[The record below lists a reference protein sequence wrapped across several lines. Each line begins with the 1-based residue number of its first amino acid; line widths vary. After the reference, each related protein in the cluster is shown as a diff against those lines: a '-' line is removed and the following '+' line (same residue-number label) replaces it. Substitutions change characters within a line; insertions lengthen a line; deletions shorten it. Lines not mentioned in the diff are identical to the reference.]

1 MRARVVRRLAALA
14 CALVSVAFV
23 AVPRVHAQTIS
34 SRSWSTIERGVRLL
48 TGRTTSP
55 TTRFWAL
62 EIDLCAS
69 HVHMAA
75 SGVASSRQTA
85 SAWGGRSGVTAAVN
99 GDFFRTDTST
109 PVTYGQSVGAGRVW
123 PTAQSGEG
131 AAYTGDWY
139 YRRYGWIAFGPD
151 GVEFNHTEA
160 VRRAGGTTQG
170 FMPGRATT
178 GAVPAGT
185 VALVSGFPE
194 LVTEGRVVTCSSPT
208 ASSCFT
214 DRSDM
219 RARNPRSA
227 MGLSEDR
234 RTFWLVAVDGRS
246 SVSAGMY
253 GTELAWLMG
262 ELGAWQAFNLD
273 GGGSTQLWVDGRGT
287 VNAPSDGS
295 PRPVANLWGV
305 YAGTASGRPATPGSC
320 VPPDAGMPD
329 LGLSDMGIPEMG
341 IPDASVSEMGIP
353 DAGITDA
360 SVSEMGIPDA
370 GMADASVSEMGI
382 LDAGIP
388 DAATF
393 DAATLDAATL
403 DAATLDAALPRD
415 AGGSAAN
422 PAHGLNGGCACR
434 TAPGAHA
441 TVSRTALTWMA
452 LFGVFVV
459 ARRRRAAKSA

>member
-1 MRARVVRRLAALA
+1 MRRGRAARGRCASRVSHGRLGALA
-14 CALVSVAFV
+14 IVGCLALLVGARD
-23 AVPRVHAQTIS
+23 ARAQTIS
-34 SRSWSTIERGVRLL
+34 SRSWSTLEPGVRLL
-48 TGRTTSP
+48 TGRTTGP

-85 SAWGGRSGVTAAVN
+85 GAWGARAGVTAAVN

-109 PVTYGQSVGAGRVW
+109 PVTYGQAVGAGRVW
-123 PTAQSGEG
+123 PAAQSGEG
-131 AAYTGDWY
+131 TAYTGDWY

-151 GVEFNHTEA
+151 VVEFNHTEA

-178 GAVPAGT
+178 GEVPPGT

-208 ASSCFT
+208 ATSCFT

-227 MGLSEDR
+227 MGISEDR

-262 ELGAWQAFNLD
+262 ALGAWQAFNLD
-273 GGGSTQLWVDGRGT
+273 GGGSTTLWVDGRGT

-320 VPPDAGMPD
+320 VPPDMGMA
-329 LGLSDMGIPEMG
+329 DMGLTDAG
-341 IPDASVSEMGIP
+341 IVDGSVSEMGIP
-353 DAGITDA
+353 DAGIVDA
-360 SVSEMGIPDA
+360 SMSEMGIPDA
-370 GMADASVSEMGI
+370 GILDGSVSEMGI
-382 LDAGIP
+382 RDASG
-388 DAATF
+388 F
-393 DAATLDAATL
+393 DAAS
-403 DAATLDAALPRD
+403 PD
-415 AGGSAAN
+415 AGDSRGAGN
-422 PAHGLNGGCACR
+422 PPHGLLGGCSCR
-434 TAPGAHA
+434 VAPGAKTGNA
-441 TVSRTALTWMA
+441 GLGPTLFAALVAALAVS
-452 LFGVFVV
+452 
-459 ARRRRAAKSA
+459 RRRRAAKSA